1 MVFRG
6 KLASASLKQG
16 IKRMFTP
23 PSNLRIPRQAC
34 LGLIEAPS
42 SFMKS
47 VKLFFL
53 VFRGKLASAS
63 LKLCDCKT
71 TPSCSAPGIPRQ
83 ACLGLIEASSL
94 SFPSRTMPTVFRGK
108 LASASLKHHL
118 LRVQA
123 GRLLRGIPRQ
133 ACLGLIEAKPSPSRR
148 PRPQRSYSEASLPRP
163 H

>member
-1 MVFRG
+1 M
-6 KLASASLKQG
+6 LAPCLDSVE
-16 IKRMFTP
+16 
-23 PSNLRIPRQAC
+23 RIPRQAC
-34 LGLIEAPS
+34 LGLIEARGVPQTLP
-42 SFMKS
+42 FRP
-47 VKLFFL
+47 V